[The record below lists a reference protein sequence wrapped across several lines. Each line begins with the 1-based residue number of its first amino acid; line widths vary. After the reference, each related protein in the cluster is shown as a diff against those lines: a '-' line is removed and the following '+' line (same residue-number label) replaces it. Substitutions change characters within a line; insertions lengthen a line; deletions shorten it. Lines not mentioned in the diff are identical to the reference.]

1 MRQLEKLKHYIFD
14 NIKKLLLI
22 FFGYVNYVV
31 MFKRFSV
38 THIQIFMHDILGHIV
53 VGGDIVEK
61 IEHLLLERAWRKGNP
76 PTLLVEI

>member
-1 MRQLEKLKHYIFD
+1 MQCTNLAWNCKKKIMRQLEKLKHYIFD

-38 THIQIFMHDILGHIV
+38 THIQIFMHEILGHKW
-53 VGGDIVEK
+53 VGI
-61 IEHLLLERAWRKGNP
+61 
-76 PTLLVEI
+76 

>member
-38 THIQIFMHDILGHIV
+38 THIQIFMHEILGHKW
-53 VGGDIVEK
+53 VGI
-61 IEHLLLERAWRKGNP
+61 
-76 PTLLVEI
+76 